1 MIEDT
6 IEPSDPKF
14 GDITDYSSSDES
26 IVESST
32 NNHPKSNPFYRL
44 SACGA
49 DLRQI
54 RENQDVELLRK
65 NNLKYT
71 F

>member
-32 NNHPKSNPFYRL
+32 NNHPKSNPFYRHD
-44 SACGA
+44 C
-49 DLRQI
+49 
-54 RENQDVELLRK
+54 ENHNGESKTYVTRI
-65 NNLKYT
+65 
-71 F
+71 